1 MIQIFGTQKS
11 FDVKTAQRWFQ
22 ERRIPFQFVD
32 LKEKEIRPVKARSAQ
47 GLDSAVCQISDK
59 HKSGMSRGEF
69 DSVIDAL
76 ARTTG
81 SRADAI
87 EELIDKKSK
96 DYASIAYL
104 DDSDKADKLFENQ
117 LKLMRQPVCR
127 NGKQQ
132 ATVGL
137 AQKVWESW
145 K

>member
-1 MIQIFGTQKS
+1 MIQIFGTLKS

-32 LKEKEIRPVKARSAQ
+32 LKEKE
-47 GLDSAVCQISDK
+47 
-59 HKSGMSRGEF
+59 MSRGEF
-69 DSVIDAL
+69 DSVVDAL
-76 ARTTG
+76 VCQTG

-87 EELIDKKSK
+87 EEMIDKKSK

-117 LKLMRQPVCR
+117 LKLMKQPVCR
-127 NGKQQ
+127 NGKLA